1 VASTNSTQTRSTGIG
16 GVSASAGYGPANINA
31 QPRSNL
37 FGGLLG
43 MFTPKINPYQEAGRM
58 GTAVWGGFVENLERD
73 RRLYGQNRYRTAS
86 DILAN
91 VSIVAAGLRF
101 VLGLAAAPAWSVKPA
116 VDLPDGK
123 SSDQAKELADFA
135 QDIIDDLGTSWK
147 RVVRRS
153 CMYKFHGFGVY
164 EITAKR
170 REDGLIGVADIE
182 QRPQVTIERWELADD
197 GTIIGMWQRW
207 PQNGELLFLPRDKV
221 CYLVD
226 DEFTDSPEGLGLF
239 RHLVDP
245 AERLRRYLKME
256 GIGYEREMKG
266 LPLGRAPLNDIRKQI
281 EAGNLNEAQ
290 GQQLIQNLQRFLQLQ
305 VKEEDTSL
313 MLDSST
319 YLSPTADGYT
329 VSAVAKWGMELLG
342 KGGDGQAFQE
352 LNKSLDRLTHDM
364 ARIIGVESMLLGGTG
379 GGGSGGGGRALAED
393 KSRNLYLLV
402 DGIVGDLSEGYR
414 RDMLGFVWKLNGL
427 PMRLMPKFHTEDV
440 AFKDVEQITKALA
453 DMATAGAIMDPQD
466 PAINDLRDL
475 MGISHQPDNVGTQA
489 AAAALLPRTP
499 PPKSGGVTPA
509 GAAPA
514 PLNEPG
520 SSPGGG
526 KGPNEPGPSPAPPGS
541 PEPAAG
547 GATRRNRTSHST
559 PGAEKP

>member
-1 VASTNSTQTRSTGIG
+1 
-16 GVSASAGYGPANINA
+16 
-31 QPRSNL
+31 
-37 FGGLLG
+37 
-43 MFTPKINPYQEAGRM
+43 
-58 GTAVWGGFVENLERD
+58 
-73 RRLYGQNRYRTAS
+73 
-86 DILAN
+86 
-91 VSIVAAGLRF
+91 
-101 VLGLAAAPAWSVKPA
+101 
-116 VDLPDGK
+116 
-123 SSDQAKELADFA
+123 
-135 QDIIDDLGTSWK
+135 
-147 RVVRRS
+147 
-153 CMYKFHGFGVY
+153 MYKFHGFGIH

-197 GTIIGMWQRW
+197 GTIVGMWQRW

-245 AERLRRYLKME
+245 SERLRRYLKME

-266 LPLGRAPLNDIRKQI
+266 LPLGRAPLNDIRKQVD
-281 EAGNLNEAQ
+281 AGNLTEAQ
-290 GQQLIQNLQRFLQLQ
+290 GQQLIQNMQRFLQLQ

-319 YLSPTADGYT
+319 YLSPNAEGYQ
-329 VSAVAKWGMELLG
+329 VSQVAKWGMELLG

-364 ARIIGVESMLLGGTG
+364 ARIIGVESLLLGGTG

-427 PMRLMPKFHTEDV
+427 PMRLMPKLHTEDV

-475 MGISHQPDNVGTQA
+475 MGISHQPDNVGTLA
-489 AAAALLPRTP
+489 AQSALLPRTP

-509 GAAPA
+509 GAAPVD
-514 PLNEPG
+514 EPG
-520 SSPGGG
+520 SSAGGG
-526 KGPNEPGPSPAPPGS
+526 KGPNEPGPAPAAPGS
-541 PEPAAG
+541 PEPTAPRAG
-547 GATRRNRTSHST
+547 PPRRNRTSSSS
-559 PGAEKP
+559 PGSAT